1 MDLKG
6 CLLVACFLGCFGLSD
21 GNRVIYVKAIKLKKK
36 KSKSI
41 NLKRKIDNSPADE
54 LVKISVG
61 LLGLSSDAFLFC
73 IKE

>member
-1 MDLKG
+1 ME
-6 CLLVACFLGCFGLSD
+6 
-21 GNRVIYVKAIKLKKK
+21 IPVKNINWKKR

-41 NLKRKIDNSPADE
+41 NLKRKTENPPEEE

-73 IKE
+73 IKVKRINS